1 MSDVNARP
9 QLCEVV
15 GAFGRDVVALQD
27 WFDHRSDASA
37 WAIKSVRLT
46 VHVGAALVFRVG
58 LGLSLP
64 AERP

>member
-1 MSDVNARP
+1 MNAQP
-9 QLCEVV
+9 QLREVI

-27 WFDHRSDASA
+27 WFDERTDASA

-46 VHVGAALVFRVG
+46 VRAGTALVFRIG

-64 AERP
+64 PERP